1 MIKNIIINKIKV
13 NTLNLEKTK
22 SVVSLPDARKIVLA
36 FEIADYPL
44 IQTLVTELENEGK
57 ECRFIVYSEAKEKI
71 FPEIKGF
78 IFSKKNLDFWSVPKP
93 DIESR
98 FLEEIRDAD
107 ILLDLTI
114 HNYLPLSYL
123 ISKANIKVKAG
134 IKKEGFDLY
143 DFMLEAP
150 KNLDLRFLSE
160 QIMSYLRK
168 LKS

>member
-1 MIKNIIINKIKV
+1 MIKSIITNKIRTNIQNQV
-13 NTLNLEKTK
+13 KTAAVIAF
-22 SVVSLPDARKIVLA
+22 SDARKIVLT

-44 IQTLVTELENEGK
+44 IQNLVSLLENEGK
-57 ECRFIVYSEAKEKI
+57 ECRLVVFSEAKEKT
-71 FPEIKGF
+71 FPEIRGF
-78 IFSKKNLDFWSVPKP
+78 IFSKRDLDIWSVPKLE
-93 DIESR
+93 IETR
-98 FLEEIRDAD
+98 FLDEISDAD
-107 ILLDLTI
+107 MLLDLTV

-123 ISKANIKVKAG
+123 ISKASVKLKAG

-150 KNLDLRFLSE
+150 KNVDFRFLSE